1 MKIESRQ
8 LRIFIYSHKF
18 LLIGLIVLLS
28 YFEFSATLVE
38 NHSTVIP
45 SQTDFKAVIPCPELV
60 PSLEQILDQS
70 ENLSNQGI
78 LIETLDGGTQLAA
91 MNIDHL
97 YNPASGLKIPLSL
110 AALER
115 WGAEHR
121 FRTSFYIDGEI
132 DPDRKALNGNLI
144 LYSEGDP
151 TLRVNALINLIR
163 DLKQFDIRNVNGD
176 LIINGPFSLNS
187 LFSYEK
193 SIQIAR
199 QKLSQNGIYIHGEV
213 YSGAVNGELL
223 VSYHSDPL
231 IDILWYQNAFSV
243 NAIAERLGELLGGPD
258 GLTLYL
264 VRYAGLELEDIFI
277 THTSGL
283 DYNRITP
290 RGMIKILRKLYRW
303 CEENHYA
310 IDQIMPVAGIDG
322 GTLHRRF
329 KEIDYRGGILAKTGT
344 LVETDLGV
352 SALVG
357 FINTQAYGVLVF
369 GIFNSHGDVLTFQR
383 WQNNFVKNIIN
394 RAGGIVPF
402 REFPLEGRFVYD
414 YQKSANKFNL
424 SSESNTPISYFD

>member
-8 LRIFIYSHKF
+8 LRIFFYSHK
-18 LLIGLIVLLS
+18 LILVSLILLLS
-28 YFEFSATLVE
+28 YFEFSATMVE
-38 NHSTVIP
+38 NKPTGIP
-45 SQTDFKAVIPCPELV
+45 PQTDFKAVIPCPELV
-60 PSLEQILDQS
+60 SSLEQILYQS
-70 ENLSNQGI
+70 DNLSNQGI
-78 LIETLDGGTQLAA
+78 IIETLDGGTQLASL
-91 MNIDHL
+91 NTDQL

-121 FRTSFYIDGEI
+121 FRTSFYIDGEL
-132 DPDRKALNGNLI
+132 DADRNVLNGNLI

-151 TLRVNALINLIR
+151 TLRVNALVNLIR
-163 DLKQFDIRNVNGD
+163 DLRQYHIQKVNGD
-176 LIINGPFSLNS
+176 LIIDGPFSLNS
-187 LFSYEK
+187 LYSYDK
-193 SIQIAR
+193 SIQIVR
-199 QKLSQNGIYIHGEV
+199 QKLQQNGVSIKGEV
-213 YSGAVNGELL
+213 YAGTVTGKLM
-223 VSYHSDPL
+223 VSHFSDPL

-243 NAIAERLGELLGGPD
+243 NAIAERLGELIGGPD

-264 VRYAGLELEDIFI
+264 VRYTGLELEDIFI

-290 RGMIKILRKLYRW
+290 RGMIKVLRKLYRW
-303 CEENHYA
+303 CEENRYG
-310 IDQIMPVAGIDG
+310 IDQVMPVAGIDG

-329 KEIDYRGGILAKTGT
+329 QEMDYRGGILAKTGT

-383 WQNNFVKNIIN
+383 WQNNFVKGIIN

-414 YQKSANKFNL
+414 FRKPQNKFNI
-424 SSESNTPISYFD
+424 STDVNHSVSYFD